1 MANFFLFSFSS
12 LVPQATNDP
21 GCLPKSG
28 SPHFELFNAAY
39 TGKLHNFKSLA
50 SDLAKGE
57 GIGVAE
63 AIRKL
68 VLENGKGF
76 LHVAAAGGSLEVC
89 KYLIENLKLD
99 VDSKDGTGTTPLH
112 HAAMKRHLETARYLL
127 EKGANPEASDD
138 TNATSLH
145 FAALSGDTKIITLL
159 LSRGVHVDV
168 ASTSGTALHFA
179 AGTGHPDAVRVLLD
193 HGANPDVVGFQGM
206 FTPLI
211 SAIYAKSWEC
221 VKLLLQAGAD
231 PNAVAFGNTPL
242 VVAARH
248 GSVDVIKRLL
258 EAGADPNYKMN
269 LGMTALEVAAV
280 KCKIQNVGVLFPVT
294 SRIPTYP
301 DWSIAGLL
309 RDVELDANEMRREVH
324 EKERFHQAISKGSDA
339 FQGEQ
344 YLVAAQWFRE
354 AFTISPEDP
363 AVLSNMSVCFAHLGD
378 GNKALDFASKC
389 VYEKPEWPEAYY
401 RLGVA
406 LNMQKR
412 CEDAADAFDKGLTL
426 DPRNKELKDSYMKAM
441 EARLNSV
448 SLSRCKKTMP
458 SNVMK
463 ALD

>member
-1 MANFFLFSFSS
+1 MLLDHGANPNVVSS
-12 LVPQATNDP
+12 EDVFKPLISAIIAKSWECVELLLQTVRLSWRLSHTRPVAGADPNAVTYGNTPLVFAARD
-21 GCLPKSG
+21 GSADVIKRLLEAGAESG

-193 HGANPDVVGFQGM
+193 HGA
-206 FTPLI
+206 
-211 SAIYAKSWEC
+211 
-221 VKLLLQAGAD
+221 
-231 PNAVAFGNTPL
+231 
-242 VVAARH
+242 
-248 GSVDVIKRLL
+248 
-258 EAGADPNYKMN
+258 N